1 MHNAR
6 QCWTIAADMGAGV
19 GVTLGKLAAVA
30 GVATAFWAVGG
41 TAVAAAPVEIRTVA
55 VPAWVLPA
63 PATAPAPGK
72 DQADGPVQFR
82 FLDKQLRIGPNGDEM
97 YMAYQVKIQ
106 KPEGLAIGNVS
117 LTWQSE
123 SGSAVV
129 HRVRILRG
137 SQSIDVLAANRFK
150 VIQRETGLEQ
160 SMLTGQMTASLQVP
174 GLQVGDELEVAVTV
188 FQSEPAFVGHS
199 SGVDQLPVLGTPG
212 TFRTRLLW
220 PEQRAMA
227 TQLSGDLPA
236 VPLVSAKGE
245 KVFTVEMTNPAGA
258 VPTEGAPARY
268 NVRRLVEYSD
278 FGSWT
283 EVSRLFSN
291 SVEAAVR
298 LAPGSPVRAE
308 AARIMAAASTPAA
321 RTKLALRSVE
331 ENIRYVYVGLAG
343 GNYRPATADESWARK
358 FGDCKGKSVLLLAL
372 LREMGIP
379 AELVLVNSKG
389 GDEIG
394 QRLPSPALFDHVV
407 VRAMVDGKPVWLD
420 GTRSGDVHLALLPAP
435 TYRWVL
441 PVRAA
446 GAGIERLASVVPAI
460 PLLIGV
466 VDIDATAGFDIEAKV
481 RMENILHGDEGMA
494 VKSAI
499 GAMSKTDADRALK
512 SYWRNAASWV
522 EPTTVAWRY
531 DELRGSTVLTMT
543 GTGKPDWTGSASD
556 GRSLAIAGAG
566 FYPPDLRRRSA
577 DQDQTASWATEFPRF
592 RCYATTIKLPP
603 KRAGWHWTYLSKPVA
618 VTLGGTQYW
627 RRATLAGG
635 VMRTLMSSRAMGPE
649 ISAVD
654 ARHTNEAIPGFD
666 NDVSTVFE
674 ERGLSKSVPN
684 VASGMPFGDTVDW
697 MGDPAPC
704 LPYAVGLK

>member
-1 MHNAR
+1 M
-6 QCWTIAADMGAGV
+6 AAAMISATGGA
-19 GVTLGKLAAVA
+19 A
-30 GVATAFWAVGG
+30 
-41 TAVAAAPVEIRTVA
+41 AAAPTEIRTVPI
-55 VPAWVLPA
+55 PAWVLPP

-72 DQADGPVQFR
+72 DQADGPLQFR
-82 FLDKQLRIGPNGDEM
+82 FLDQQVRIGPNGDEL

-106 KPEGLAIGNVS
+106 KPEGLGVGNVTLS
-117 LTWQSE
+117 WEAE

-160 SMLTGQMTASLQVP
+160 SMLNGQLTASLQVP
-174 GLQVGDELEVAVTV
+174 GLQVGDELDVAATV

-220 PEQRAMA
+220 PERRAMA
-227 TQLSGDLPA
+227 TKVSNDLPA
-236 VPLVSAKGE
+236 VSLLSAKGE
-245 KVFTVEMTNPAGA
+245 KVFTIELINPAGA

-268 NVRRLVEYSD
+268 NVRRVIEYSD
-278 FGSWT
+278 FGSWS

-291 SVEAAVR
+291 AVEAAVR

-321 RTKLALRSVE
+321 RTELALRSVE

-394 QRLPSPALFDHVV
+394 QRLPSPALFDHVI
-407 VRAMVDGKPVWLD
+407 VRATIDGKPVWLD

-446 GAGIERLASVVPAI
+446 GAGIERLPSVMPTI

-466 VDIDATAGFDIEAKV
+466 VNIDATAGFDIEAKV
-481 RMENILHGDEGMA
+481 GMENILHGDEGMA

-512 SYWRNAASWV
+512 SYWRNEASWV

-577 DQDQTASWATEFPRF
+577 DQDQTATWATEFPRF
-592 RCYATTIKLPP
+592 RCYATTIRLPP
-603 KRAGWHWTYLSKPVA
+603 RRVGWHWTYSSKPVA
-618 VTLGGTQYW
+618 ATLGGTQYW
-627 RRATLAGG
+627 RRALLAGG
-635 VMRTLMSSRAMGPE
+635 VMRTLMSSRTMGPE

-654 ARHTNEAIPGFD
+654 ARRTNDAIPGFD

-674 ERGLSKSVPN
+674 ASDPGKPAPN
-684 VASGMPFGDTVDW
+684 VASGVPFGDTVDW
-697 MGDPAPC
+697 VADPAPC
-704 LPYAVGLK
+704 LPYGAGLK

>member
-1 MHNAR
+1 MVAA
-6 QCWTIAADMGAGV
+6 TIWAIGGAA
-19 GVTLGKLAAVA
+19 AA
-30 GVATAFWAVGG
+30 
-41 TAVAAAPVEIRTVA
+41 AAAPAEIRTV
-55 VPAWVLPA
+55 PIPGWVLPP
-63 PATAPAPGK
+63 PATASAPGK
-72 DQADGPVQFR
+72 DQADGPLQFR
-82 FLDKQLRIGPNGDEM
+82 FVDKQGRIGPNGDAL
-97 YMAYQVKIQ
+97 YMAYRVKIQ
-106 KPEGLAIGNVS
+106 KPEGLGVGNVT
-117 LTWQSE
+117 LNWEAE

-160 SMLTGQMTASLQVP
+160 SMLNGQLTASLQVP
-174 GLQVGDELEVAVTV
+174 GLQVGDELDVAVTV
-188 FQSEPAFVGHS
+188 YQSEPAFAGHS
-199 SGVDQLPVLGTPG
+199 SGGDQLPVLGTPG

-220 PEQRAMA
+220 PEGRAMA
-227 TQLSGDLPA
+227 TQLSSDLPA
-236 VPLVSAKGE
+236 VPLLSIKGE
-245 KVFTVEMTNPAGA
+245 KVFTIEMINPVGA

-278 FGSWT
+278 FGSWS
-283 EVSRLFSN
+283 EVSRLFSD

-308 AARIMAAASTPAA
+308 AVRIMAAASTPAA
-321 RTKLALRSVE
+321 RTQLALRSVE

-372 LREMGIP
+372 LREMAIP

-407 VRAMVDGKPVWLD
+407 VRATVEGKPVWLD

-446 GAGIERLASVVPAI
+446 GAGIERLPSVVPTV

-466 VDIDATAGFDIEAKV
+466 VNIDATAGFDAEAKV
-481 RMENILHGDEGMA
+481 GMENIMHGDDGMA

-499 GAMSKTDADRALK
+499 GAMSKADADRALK
-512 SYWRNAASWV
+512 SYWRNEASWV

-531 DELRGSTVLTMT
+531 DELRGTMVLSMT
-543 GTGKPDWTGSASD
+543 GTGKPDWTGSAGD
-556 GRSLAIAGAG
+556 GRSLTIAGAG

-577 DQDQTASWATEFPRF
+577 DQDQTATWATEFPRF
-592 RCYATTIKLPP
+592 RCYATTIRLPP
-603 KRAGWHWTYLSKPVA
+603 RRVGWHWTYSSKPVA
-618 VTLGGTQYW
+618 ATLGGTQYW
-627 RRATLAGG
+627 RRARLADG
-635 VMRTLMSSRAMGPE
+635 VMRTLMSSRTLGPE

-666 NDVSTVFE
+666 NDMSRVFE
-674 ERGLSKSVPN
+674 ASGPGKPVPN

-697 MGDPAPC
+697 VGDPAPC
-704 LPYAVGLK
+704 LPYAAG

>member
-1 MHNAR
+1 MVAA
-6 QCWTIAADMGAGV
+6 TIWAIGGAAA
-19 GVTLGKLAAVA
+19 
-30 GVATAFWAVGG
+30 
-41 TAVAAAPVEIRTVA
+41 AAAPAEIRTV
-55 VPAWVLPA
+55 PIPSWVLPP
-63 PATAPAPGK
+63 PATAPAPAK
-72 DQADGPVQFR
+72 DQADGPLQFR
-82 FLDKQLRIGPNGDEM
+82 FLDKQGRIGPNGDAL
-97 YMAYQVKIQ
+97 YMAYRVKIQ
-106 KPEGLAIGNVS
+106 KPEGLGVGNVTLS
-117 LTWQSE
+117 WEAE

-160 SMLTGQMTASLQVP
+160 SMLNGQLTASLQVP
-174 GLQVGDELEVAVTV
+174 GLQVGDELDVAVTV
-188 FQSEPAFVGHS
+188 YQSEPAFAGHS
-199 SGVDQLPVLGTPG
+199 SGGDQLPVMGTPG

-220 PEQRAMA
+220 PEGRTMA
-227 TQLSGDLPA
+227 TQLSSDLPA
-236 VPLVSAKGE
+236 VPLLSIKGE
-245 KVFTVEMTNPAGA
+245 KIFTIEMINPVGA

-278 FGSWT
+278 FGSWS

-291 SVEAAVR
+291 SVKAAVR

-308 AARIMAAASTPAA
+308 AVRIMAAASTPAA
-321 RTKLALRSVE
+321 RTELALRSVE

-372 LREMGIP
+372 LREMAIP

-407 VRAMVDGKPVWLD
+407 VRATVEGKPVWLD

-446 GAGIERLASVVPAI
+446 GAGIERLPSVVPTV

-466 VDIDATAGFDIEAKV
+466 VNIDATAGVDTEAKV
-481 RMENILHGDEGMA
+481 DMENIMHGDDGMA
-494 VKSAI
+494 AKSAI
-499 GAMSKTDADRALK
+499 GAMSKADADRALK

-522 EPTTVAWRY
+522 EPTSVSWRY
-531 DELRGSTVLTMT
+531 DELRGTTVLSMT
-543 GTGKPDWTGSASD
+543 GTGKPDWTGSAGD
-556 GRSLAIAGAG
+556 GRSLTIAGAG

-577 DQDQTASWATEFPRF
+577 DQDQTATWATEFPRF
-592 RCYATTIKLPP
+592 RCYATTIKLPLR
-603 KRAGWHWTYLSKPVA
+603 RAGWHWTYSSKPVA

-649 ISAVD
+649 ISAAD
-654 ARHTNEAIPGFD
+654 ARRTNEAIPSFN

-674 ERGLSKSVPN
+674 ASDPAKLVPTA
-684 VASGMPFGDTVDW
+684 ASGMPFGDTVDW
-697 MGDPAPC
+697 VGDPAPC
-704 LPYAVGLK
+704 LPYAAGLK

>member
-1 MHNAR
+1 MVAA
-6 QCWTIAADMGAGV
+6 TIWVIGGAAA
-19 GVTLGKLAAVA
+19 
-30 GVATAFWAVGG
+30 
-41 TAVAAAPVEIRTVA
+41 AAAPTEIRTVPI
-55 VPAWVLPA
+55 PAWVLPP

-72 DQADGPVQFR
+72 DQADGPLQFR
-82 FLDKQLRIGPNGDEM
+82 FVDKQGRIGPNGDAL
-97 YMAYQVKIQ
+97 YMAYLVKIQ
-106 KPEGLAIGNVS
+106 KPEGLGVGNVTLS
-117 LTWQSE
+117 WEAE

-160 SMLTGQMTASLQVP
+160 SMLNGQLTASLQVP
-174 GLQVGDELEVAVTV
+174 GLQVGDELDVAATV
-188 FQSEPAFVGHS
+188 YQSEPAFAGHS

-212 TFRTRLLW
+212 TFRIRLLW
-220 PEQRAMA
+220 PEGRAVA
-227 TQLSGDLPA
+227 TQLSSDLPA
-236 VPLVSAKGE
+236 VPLLSAKGE

-283 EVSRLFSN
+283 EVSRLFSH

-308 AARIMAAASTPAA
+308 AVRIMAAASTPAA
-321 RTKLALRSVE
+321 RTELALRSVE

-372 LREMGIP
+372 LREMAIP

-407 VRAMVDGKPVWLD
+407 VRATVEGKPVWLD

-446 GAGIERLASVVPAI
+446 GAGIERLPSVVPTV

-466 VDIDATAGFDIEAKV
+466 VNIDATAGFDTEAKV
-481 RMENILHGDEGMA
+481 GMENILHGDDGIQ

-499 GAMSKTDADRALK
+499 GAMSKADADRALK
-512 SYWRNAASWV
+512 SYWRNEASWV
-522 EPTTVAWRY
+522 EPTSVSWRY
-531 DELRGSTVLTMT
+531 DELRGTTVLSMT

-577 DQDQTASWATEFPRF
+577 DQDQTATWATEFPRF
-592 RCYATTIKLPP
+592 RCYATTIKLPLR
-603 KRAGWHWTYLSKPVA
+603 RAGWHWTYSSKPVA

-654 ARHTNEAIPGFD
+654 ARHTNEAIPSFN

-674 ERGLSKSVPN
+674 ASDPAKPVPT
-684 VASGMPFGDTVDW
+684 VASGMPFGDSVDW
-697 MGDPAPC
+697 VGDQAPC
-704 LPYAVGLK
+704 LPYAAGLK

>member
-1 MHNAR
+1 MKLV
-6 QCWTIAADMGAGV
+6 QMAAAMISAIGGA
-19 GVTLGKLAAVA
+19 A
-30 GVATAFWAVGG
+30 
-41 TAVAAAPVEIRTVA
+41 AAAPTEIRTVPI
-55 VPAWVLPA
+55 PAWVLPP

-72 DQADGPVQFR
+72 DEADGPLQFR
-82 FLDKQLRIGPNGDEM
+82 FLDQQVRIGPNGDEL

-106 KPEGLAIGNVS
+106 KPEGLGVGNVTLS
-117 LTWQSE
+117 WEAE

-137 SQSIDVLAANRFK
+137 SQSIDVLAVNRFK
-150 VIQRETGLEQ
+150 VIQREAGLEQ
-160 SMLTGQMTASLQVP
+160 SVLNGQLTASLQVP
-174 GLQVGDELEVAVTV
+174 GLQVGDELDVAATV

-227 TQLSGDLPA
+227 TQLSSDLPA
-236 VPLVSAKGE
+236 VSLLSAKGE
-245 KVFTVEMTNPAGA
+245 KVFTIEMSNPAGA

-278 FGSWT
+278 FGSWS

-291 SVEAAVR
+291 AVEAAVR

-321 RTKLALRSVE
+321 RSELALRSVE

-394 QRLPSPALFDHVV
+394 QRLPSPALFDHVI
-407 VRAMVDGKPVWLD
+407 VRATVDGKPVWLD
-420 GTRSGDVHLALLPAP
+420 GTRSGDVHLGLLPAP

-446 GAGIERLASVVPAI
+446 GAGIERLPSVMPTI

-466 VDIDATAGFDIEAKV
+466 VNIDATAGFDIEAKV

-512 SYWRNAASWV
+512 SYWRNEASWV

-577 DQDQTASWATEFPRF
+577 DQDQTATWATEFPRF

-603 KRAGWHWTYLSKPVA
+603 RRAGWHWTYSSKPVA
-618 VTLGGTQYW
+618 TTLGGTQYW
-627 RRATLAGG
+627 RRALLANG
-635 VMRTLMSSRAMGPE
+635 VMRTLMSSRTMGPE
-649 ISAVD
+649 ISAVE
-654 ARHTNEAIPGFD
+654 ARHTNDAIPGFD

-674 ERGLSKSVPN
+674 ANDPGKPVPN
-684 VASGMPFGDTVDW
+684 GASGVPFGDTVDW
-697 MGDPAPC
+697 VADPGAC
-704 LPYAVGLK
+704 LPYGAELK